1 MDEYICSNAWIFITC
16 VHQTLQAD
24 EPIRDLN
31 DKQALDK
38 EEIFD
43 FIMSPNRDDSD
54 LYLRYSALC
63 LKILLV

>member
-1 MDEYICSNAWIFITC
+1 MP
-16 VHQTLQAD
+16 QAD
-24 EPIRDLN
+24 EPISGVN
-31 DKQALDK
+31 DKQALGK

-63 LKILLV
+63 LKMLLV

>member
-1 MDEYICSNAWIFITC
+1 M
-16 VHQTLQAD
+16 LQA
-24 EPIRDLN
+24 DLN
-31 DKQALDK
+31 DKQAVGK

-63 LKILLV
+63 LKNTISLKSHYLSVVIIK